1 MSVWY
6 FFAISFIAI
15 VFQTFR
21 RGWSLKW
28 PSVRTSVRPSI
39 LIFSFSKLLSSSLSV
54 LSLSWRNS
62 FFLLSELFAP
72 RHLFESSLFSSF
84 FSFSFFQSFSPIPTS
99 VKLTLANWRHLSLS
113 LTDELINK
121 ASGKIKSVRQKDIKG
136 YSREF
141 EY

>member
-1 MSVWY
+1 
-6 FFAISFIAI
+6 
-15 VFQTFR
+15 
-21 RGWSLKW
+21 LK
-28 PSVRTSVRPSI
+28 V
-39 LIFSFSKLLSSSLSV
+39 LSSL
-54 LSLSWRNS
+54 L
-62 FFLLSELFAP
+62 FFS
-72 RHLFESSLFSSF
+72 

-99 VKLTLANWRHLSLS
+99 AKLTLANWRHLSLS